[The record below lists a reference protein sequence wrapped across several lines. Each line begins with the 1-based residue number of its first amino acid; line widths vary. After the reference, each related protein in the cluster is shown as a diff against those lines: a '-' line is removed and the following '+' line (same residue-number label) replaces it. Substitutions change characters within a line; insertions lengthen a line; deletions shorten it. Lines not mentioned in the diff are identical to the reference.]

1 MLRMIVDK
9 QIIVIALGVF
19 TAAGILSKCM
29 VNGVLARLVH
39 AAGNMNKSNHPLM
52 RLVRA
57 KFEHA
62 CMVSEKV
69 ENVEVFV
76 DKYLYSYKV
85 FGIRLHSLRRLE
97 KASALLCIA
106 AGLLGAVI
114 TYSVYGM
121 NDLVLQTGV
130 IGAGLGIL
138 VYVFHLTTDENYRM
152 QMARNYM
159 VDYLQNVCLHRYE
172 KARQKDKGGN
182 MAAGWD
188 PDGAAEDENACAEDG
203 ILPAALDE
211 DEFEETDLAAETA
224 EPEPVGAA
232 RAKGSELEP
241 VKAARAKG
249 SKPEPAR
256 AKMAEAGRIERA
268 QQVRMQDKNAQEPV
282 RPRPGR
288 EVPSPQTP
296 PEILPPSMPEPYPI
310 PETDKGGRDS
320 IRAALRKGEK
330 EEPEGTEQKSVEKE
344 ILIRQILE
352 EFMA

>member
-9 QIIVIALGVF
+9 QIIVIALGIF

-29 VNGVLARLVH
+29 VNGVLARLVR

-85 FGIRLHSLRRLE
+85 LGIQLHSLRRLE
-97 KASALLCIA
+97 KASALLCVVT
-106 AGLLGAVI
+106 GLLGAVV
-114 TYSVYGM
+114 TYSIYGM

-172 KARQKDKGGN
+172 KAHQKEMNEK
-182 MAAGWD
+182 MSAAGWD
-188 PDGAAEDENACAEDG
+188 PDEDREQESGLAEEGFAAAG
-203 ILPAALDE
+203 LDE
-211 DEFEETDLAAETA
+211 DEFEETDMVMETA
-224 EPEPVGAA
+224 GKE
-232 RAKGSELEP
+232 RMKGSGAEKI
-241 VKAARAKG
+241 VKMEAAG
-249 SKPEPAR
+249 Q
-256 AKMAEAGRIERA
+256 ERA
-268 QQVRMQDKNAQEPV
+268 RTPKTQTVKTRDGNGQEPV
-282 RPRPGR
+282 RPRPGK

-296 PEILPPSMPEPYPI
+296 PEILPPSMPEPYRV
-310 PETDKGGRDS
+310 PETNKGEKDRV
-320 IRAALRKGEK
+320 REALRKAER
-330 EEPEGTEQKSVEKE
+330 EEPEGTEQKSVERE

>member
-1 MLRMIVDK
+1 MSRIIVDK
-9 QIIVIALGVF
+9 QIIVIALGIF
-19 TAAGILSKCM
+19 TVVGILSKCM
-29 VNGVLARLVH
+29 VNAILSRLVR
-39 AAGNMNKSNHPLM
+39 AAGNMSKSTHPLM

-85 FGIRLHSLRRLE
+85 LGIPLHSLRRLE
-97 KASALLCIA
+97 KAAALLCIVT
-106 AGLLGAVI
+106 GLLGAVL
-114 TYSVYGM
+114 TYSIYGM

-172 KARQKDKGGN
+172 KSRQKEMEEKRN
-182 MAAGWD
+182 
-188 PDGAAEDENACAEDG
+188 AEWETDEEEQMIAEF
-203 ILPAALDE
+203 DE
-211 DEFEETDLAAETA
+211 DEFEEADIAVQTDAAMKINTAMKTEAAMKMDNAAKAAE
-224 EPEPVGAA
+224 P
-232 RAKGSELEP
+232 
-241 VKAARAKG
+241 
-249 SKPEPAR
+249 
-256 AKMAEAGRIERA
+256 I
-268 QQVRMQDKNAQEPV
+268 
-282 RPRPGR
+282 RPRPGK
-288 EVPSPQTP
+288 EVPSPNTP
-296 PEILPPSMPEPYPI
+296 PDTLPPSMPKPYPVPGTI
-310 PETDKGGRDS
+310 KGEDKSSR
-320 IRAALRKGEK
+320 IKAVCEK
-330 EEPEGTEQKSVEKE
+330 EEEELEGTEQKSVERE

>member
-1 MLRMIVDK
+1 MLRIIVDK
-9 QIIVIALGVF
+9 QIIVIALGIF

-29 VNGVLARLVH
+29 VNAILARLVR
-39 AAGNMNKSNHPLM
+39 AAGNMNKSTHPLM

-85 FGIRLHSLRRLE
+85 LGIRLHSLRRFE
-97 KASALLCIA
+97 KAAALLCIIT
-106 AGLLGAVI
+106 GLLGAVL
-114 TYSVYGM
+114 TYSIYGM

-159 VDYLQNVCLHRYE
+159 VDYLQNVCLRRYE
-172 KARQKDKGGN
+172 KAHQKELN
-182 MAAGWD
+182 AREEYA
-188 PDGAAEDENACAEDG
+188 DEESISG
-203 ILPAALDE
+203 EFDE
-211 DEFEETDLAAETA
+211 DEFEETEMEA
-224 EPEPVGAA
+224 EPEPAMKVV
-232 RAKGSELEP
+232 RAKN
-241 VKAARAKG
+241 AAK
-249 SKPEPAR
+249 
-256 AKMAEAGRIERA
+256 
-268 QQVRMQDKNAQEPV
+268 DTEPV
-282 RPRPGR
+282 RPRPGK

-296 PEILPPSMPEPYPI
+296 PEILPPSMPEPYPVPDTI
-310 PETDKGGRDS
+310 NGEDGDGR
-320 IRAALRKGEK
+320 IKAVRRKEEK
-330 EEPEGTEQKSVEKE
+330 EEPEGTEQKSVERE

>member
-9 QIIVIALGVF
+9 QIIVIALGIF
-19 TAAGILSKCM
+19 TIAGILSKCM
-29 VNGVLARLVH
+29 VNAILSRLVR
-39 AAGNMNKSNHPLM
+39 AAGNMNKSPHPLM

-76 DKYLYSYKV
+76 DKYLYGYKV
-85 FGIRLHSLRRLE
+85 LGIRLHSLRRLE
-97 KASALLCIA
+97 KAAALLCIVT
-106 AGLLGAVI
+106 GLLGAVL
-114 TYSVYGM
+114 TYSIYGM
-121 NDLVLQTGV
+121 NDLVLRTGV

-172 KARQKDKGGN
+172 KSRQKE
-182 MAAGWD
+182 MSSGW
-188 PDGAAEDENACAEDG
+188 GSEEEEYEDENGQAG
-203 ILPAALDE
+203 E
-211 DEFEETDLAAETA
+211 DESDFEETDMIVEAAA
-224 EPEPVGAA
+224 ADRVDASEPE
-232 RAKGSELEP
+232 
-241 VKAARAKG
+241 
-249 SKPEPAR
+249 
-256 AKMAEAGRIERA
+256 
-268 QQVRMQDKNAQEPV
+268 
-282 RPRPGR
+282 RPSPGK

-296 PEILPPSMPEPYPI
+296 PEILPPTMPKPYPV
-310 PETDKGGRDS
+310 PDTVTGKDS
-320 IRAALRKGEK
+320 SSRVRAISKKVEK
-330 EEPEGTEQKSVEKE
+330 EEPEGTEQKSVERE

>member
-19 TAAGILSKCM
+19 TAAGIISKCM
-29 VNGVLARLVH
+29 VNTILSRLVR
-39 AAGNMNKSNHPLM
+39 AAGNMNKSTHPLM
-52 RLVRA
+52 RLVCA

-62 CMVSEKV
+62 CMVSDTV

-76 DKYLYSYKV
+76 DKYLYGYKV

-97 KASALLCIA
+97 KASALLCVVT
-106 AGLLGAVI
+106 GLLGAVV
-114 TYSVYGM
+114 TYGIYGM

-130 IGAGLGIL
+130 IGVGLGIL

-172 KARQKDKGGN
+172 KTRQKE
-182 MAAGWD
+182 MAESKVI
-188 PDGAAEDENACAEDG
+188 AAAM
-203 ILPAALDE
+203 DE
-211 DEFEETDLAAETA
+211 DEFEE
-224 EPEPVGAA
+224 
-232 RAKGSELEP
+232 SELAVEEAAQEP
-241 VKAARAKG
+241 
-249 SKPEPAR
+249 
-256 AKMAEAGRIERA
+256 
-268 QQVRMQDKNAQEPV
+268 QEPV
-282 RPRPGR
+282 RPRPGK

-296 PEILPPSMPEPYPI
+296 PEILPPVMPEPYPV
-310 PETDKGGRDS
+310 PDTVAGKDGKDRVRAVSGR
-320 IRAALRKGEK
+320 AEK
-330 EEPEGTEQKSVEKE
+330 EEPEGTEQKSVERE

>member
-29 VNGVLARLVH
+29 VNAILANLVR
-39 AAGNMNKSNHPLM
+39 AAGSMNKSNHPLM
-52 RLVRA
+52 RLVCA

-85 FGIRLHSLRRLE
+85 FGIKLHSLRRLE
-97 KASALLCIA
+97 KAAALLCIV
-106 AGLLGAVI
+106 AGLLGAAL

-172 KARQKDKGGN
+172 KARQKEMSAREGAGRDLEEEHAGESTAL
-182 MAAGWD
+182 AAGV
-188 PDGAAEDENACAEDG
+188 
-203 ILPAALDE
+203 DE
-211 DEFEETDLAAETA
+211 DEFEETDII
-224 EPEPVGAA
+224 V
-232 RAKGSELEP
+232 
-241 VKAARAKG
+241 
-249 SKPEPAR
+249 
-256 AKMAEAGRIERA
+256 EA
-268 QQVRMQDKNAQEPV
+268 AQEEPI
-282 RPRPGR
+282 RPKPGR
-288 EVPSPQTP
+288 EVPSPKTP
-296 PEILPPSMPEPYPI
+296 PEVLPPAMPKPYPVPDTVTGAHKNERI
-310 PETDKGGRDS
+310 K
-320 IRAALRKGEK
+320 AAVPKAER
-330 EEPEGTEQKSVEKE
+330 EEPEGTEQKSVERE

>member
-1 MLRMIVDK
+1 MLRTIVDK
-9 QIIVIALGVF
+9 QIIVIALGIF
-19 TAAGILSKCM
+19 TAAGIFSKCM
-29 VNGVLARLVH
+29 VNAVLSRLVR

-85 FGIRLHSLRRLE
+85 LGIGLHSLRRLE
-97 KASALLCIA
+97 KASALLCIVT
-106 AGLLGAVI
+106 GLLGAVA
-114 TYSVYGM
+114 TYRAYGM

-172 KARQKDKGGN
+172 KAHQKEMDEKTP
-182 MAAGWD
+182 AGWEQD
-188 PDGAAEDENACAEDG
+188 EEEAGREEYAGEGFAAE
-203 ILPAALDE
+203 IDE
-211 DEFEETDLAAETA
+211 DEFEETDMVTEAAEAA
-224 EPEPVGAA
+224 EAQARAAKPERMKASGSEKSVKLEASGQERAKAGRMEAAKAQAAKKRNLNDPEPT
-232 RAKGSELEP
+232 
-241 VKAARAKG
+241 
-249 SKPEPAR
+249 
-256 AKMAEAGRIERA
+256 
-268 QQVRMQDKNAQEPV
+268 
-282 RPRPGR
+282 RPRPGK
-288 EVPSPQTP
+288 EVPSPQMP
-296 PEILPPSMPEPYPI
+296 PEILPPAMPEPYPV
-310 PETDKGGRDS
+310 PDTNREEKDRV
-320 IRAALRKGEK
+320 RAAAGRAEK
-330 EEPEGTEQKSVEKE
+330 EEPEGTEQKSVERE